1 MATMAQAVTT
11 SVSPAT
17 NQREA
22 DPAATAVAPVAAL
35 GSDTSRSQD
44 TVNLTETGGRNVSIA
59 GQNGKPQPAFQ
70 VTYFPPTVAQ
80 GAAAQPTAAV
90 LAPANGPTTQGTNAA
105 LAAATASGPTNTA
118 VAAATPQASLLSAA
132 SQAKLQQLDQVL
144 QRLGINPTQISFA
157 ERIALLPLVNDPA
170 AIQQYVQGLPTET
183 AVLNPATSQVLAP
196 AVTAQQNAPARHKPK
211 RRGLRRSASGRRV
224 ARLAAR
230 SCVGRERLD
239 GIQSRCDFRFGGSRR
254 SGEIVGCYGTEG
266 QYLGLTQLAGASWPR
281 CVVIVQHA
289 FIKSF
294 Q

>member
-1 MATMAQAVTT
+1 MASMAQAVTT

-17 NQREA
+17 NQRGA

-196 AVTAQQNAPARHKPK
+196 AVTAQQNAPTASQAQAT
-211 RRGLRRSASGRRV
+211 GSAAVSVGTTSGASGGANLASAESGSTAFNPGATSV
-224 ARLAAR
+224 SAAAAGAAR
-230 SCVGRERLD
+230 SLD
-239 GIQSRCDFRFGGSRR
+239 A
-254 SGEIVGCYGTEG
+254 TG
-266 QYLGLTQLAGASWPR
+266 QKVNIS
-281 CVVIVQHA
+281 V
-289 FIKSF
+289 
-294 Q
+294 